1 MNAKGFKIEAGSEA
15 FKELIM
21 LIYRFILIWFLKL
34 RKIQFFTHSSELGG
48 PNSLNM
54 DPK

>member
-1 MNAKGFKIEAGSEA
+1 MNAKGFNIEAGYEA
-15 FKELIM
+15 FMELIM

-34 RKIQFFTHSSELGG
+34 RKIQFFTHSLELGG
-48 PNSLNM
+48 SYSLNM